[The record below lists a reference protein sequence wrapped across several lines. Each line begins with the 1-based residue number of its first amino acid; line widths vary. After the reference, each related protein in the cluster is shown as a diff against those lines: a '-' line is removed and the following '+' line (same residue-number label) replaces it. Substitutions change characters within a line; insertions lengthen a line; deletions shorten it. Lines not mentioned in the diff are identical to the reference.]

1 MDPLQTA
8 NLASLCSGILGMAKK
23 SSHPSKT
30 SAATAA
36 EGADDVFLS
45 QEAAEAQE
53 SAQAQGEQA
62 MTPQQL
68 FLANASE
75 ELSKLDPN
83 SPSYFYDSVS
93 TLVDS
98 ALKQVF
104 GEKTTSRPEYLQM
117 QNKIVNTIA
126 GNEKYQE
133 IVGDFLD
140 SLAQYQAAGEENNAC
155 EAEDP
160 E

>member
-23 SSHPSKT
+23 TSHPSKT
-30 SAATAA
+30 SAVTAA

-53 SAQAQGEQA
+53 TSQGEQA

-68 FLANASE
+68 FLTNASE

-104 GEKTTSRPEYLQM
+104 GEKTASRPEYLQM

-140 SLAQYQAAGEENNAC
+140 SLAQYQAAAQENEGC
-155 EAEDP
+155 EDETP
-160 E
+160 C